1 MAKIQKLRPDTIL
14 KNYWSDNGQFAD
26 IFNAVL
32 FEGKQVFKPEEL
44 ENSDTEESFVLKHRD
59 YAERSC

>member
-1 MAKIQKLRPDTIL
+1 MVKIQKLRPDTIL

-32 FEGKQVFKPEEL
+32 FEGKQVIKPEEL
-44 ENSDTEESFVLKHRD
+44 ENSDTEEFFVLKHRD